1 MGQETGFDELIR
13 DKWAGR
19 AQAYAETFAGQ
30 CAHTVEPMLDAL
42 GLRPG
47 TVLLDVGTGAGA
59 VAVAAL
65 ARGCDVVAVDPE
77 PDMLALAA
85 ARAPGATV
93 LPGALPDLR
102 LEQRFDA
109 IAANFVLNHVGE
121 PLASVRCLAGLLRP
135 GGRVAAAIWP
145 AEPRPLQSLWTEVI
159 DAAGAVRPPVAKLPP
174 EHEFPRT
181 PDGLAGLF
189 EASGLDVER
198 AWVHEFV
205 HVVDAETWWSGP
217 ARGVAS
223 IGQLFEA
230 QTPEVLL
237 AMRSAYDRLSA
248 RYLGSDGLLHLPGA
262 AVLAV
267 ARD

>member
-1 MGQETGFDELIR
+1 VPDVAGFDELIR

-42 GLRPG
+42 GAGPG
-47 TVLLDVGTGAGA
+47 TSLLDVGTGAGA

-65 ARGCDVVAVDPE
+65 GRGCEVVAVDPD
-77 PDMLALAA
+77 PDMLTLAA
-85 ARAPGATV
+85 VRAPAATM
-93 LPGALPDLR
+93 LRGTLPDLR
-102 LEQRFDA
+102 LDQRFDA

-121 PLASVRCLAGLLRP
+121 PLASVRCLAGLLRS

-145 AEPRPLQSLWTEVI
+145 AEPRPLQSLWTEVVEE
-159 DAAGAVRPPVAKLPP
+159 AGAVRPPAAKLPP
-174 EHEFPRT
+174 DQEFPRT
-181 PDGLAGLF
+181 PEGLAGLF
-189 EASGLDVER
+189 EASGLTLER
-198 AWVHEFV
+198 AWVREFV
-205 HVVDAETWWSGP
+205 HAVDPGLWWSGP

-230 QTPEVLL
+230 QAPEVL
-237 AMRSAYDRLSA
+237 AEMRTAYDRLSR
-248 RYLGSDGLLHLPGA
+248 RYLGPDGLLHLPGA

-267 ARD
+267 ARA